1 MLKTR
6 VIIVARKQ
14 RGNPSGKEIQMFNL
28 RYTFAIAE
36 YERDFVSY
44 AEREGINELRPYES
58 GKLKR
63 LNAPE

>member
-1 MLKTR
+1 
-6 VIIVARKQ
+6 
-14 RGNPSGKEIQMFNL
+14 MFNL

-44 AEREGINELRPYES
+44 AEREGINELRPYER